1 MSDRNLQKEFDRL
14 VKDMFSLHF
23 QPLGFQR
30 KGAVYARVCDGEFIQ
45 MLSVE
50 KDRAN
55 NAEGV
60 GFTLT
65 VSFSSGLDAFA
76 LPWHKERPV
85 PLLVFRLE
93 RVAPGPAWY
102 WLQQDVPF
110 EETKAAFEQRLKGAV
125 LPLFD
130 THRTAPS
137 LLPVDRVL
145 HQDGGR
151 ASHSLQRFMFL
162 FHVGEQ
168 AAAAALLQTEYDYI
182 QQSGDCF
189 PPQALDAVACVAHRH
204 QIHVADEAEVRQ
216 RLASHEAHLTKMAE
230 DAARRRAAAK
240 KVAPQVKSDYPF
252 FWVAE

>member
-1 MSDRNLQKEFDRL
+1 MSERNLQKEFDRL

-45 MLSVE
+45 MLSVD
-50 KDRAN
+50 KDRSN
-55 NAEGV
+55 NADGL

-65 VSFSSGLDAFA
+65 ISFSSGLDAFA
-76 LPWHKERPV
+76 LPWVKERPV

-93 RVAPGPAWY
+93 RIAPGPAWY
-102 WLQQDVPF
+102 WLQHDVAF
-110 EETKAAFEQRLKGAV
+110 EETKAGFEQRLQGAA

-130 THRTAPS
+130 THRTAHS
-137 LLPVDRVL
+137 LLQIDRLL
-145 HQDGGR
+145 HRDGGR
-151 ASHSLQRFMFL
+151 ASHSLERFMFL

-168 AAAAALLQTEYDYI
+168 AAAAALLQAEYDYLK
-182 QQSGDCF
+182 QSGDCF
-189 PPQALDAVACVAHRH
+189 PPQALDSVACVAHRH
-204 QIHVADEAEVRQ
+204 QVNVADEAEMQQ
-216 RLASHEAHLTKMAE
+216 RLASHEAHLSKMAE

-252 FWVAE
+252 FWFAE